1 MIRNVDY
8 RIKCG
13 TGGHWD
19 EDGCDLLM
27 FHISGLSND
36 VIIPR
41 IGETVRFRDN
51 NTDKIVYRD
60 YLVQG
65 VTYTYANDYEVD
77 IEIAI
82 LPIGH
87 SV

>member
-27 FHISGLSND
+27 AHISGPSND
-36 VIIPR
+36 IIIPR
-41 IGETVRFRDN
+41 IGETVQFRDN
-51 NTDKIVYRD
+51 NTDKVVYLE
-60 YLVQG
+60 YLVRN
-65 VTYTYANDYEVD
+65 VTYTYANDHDID

>member
-19 EDGCDLLM
+19 EDGCDLLI
-27 FHISGLSND
+27 FHMNNPSND
-36 VIIPR
+36 IIIPR
-41 IGETVRFRDN
+41 IGETVRFRDSSTGN
-51 NTDKIVYRD
+51 IVYLD
-60 YLVQG
+60 YLVNN
-65 VTYTYANDYEVD
+65 VTYIYENNHDVD
-77 IEIAI
+77 IEVAI